1 MYLLYT
7 YSTCVA
13 LSDIISEENM
23 AKIAIITRTKDRSVF
38 LPRAIQSVAEQTYTD
53 YIHVIVNDGGD
64 KASVEKIVD
73 SQTAD
78 VKSKI
83 KLFHRS
89 EPSGAPDTI
98 FNESIDRVES
108 EYVAILDDD
117 DTWHKDF
124 LLHTINAL
132 DENKDMGGVVVR
144 TDKVIER
151 VHNDSL
157 TILKSER
164 LLPDLQAISLYRQF
178 IDNQLMTNAFV
189 FRRAAYEKVGKY
201 DESLP
206 VVADWEFGIRF
217 LKEYDVEFLDPGF
230 SLANYHHRED
240 AKDNSF
246 SKHSHRKYVTLV
258 ANRYLR
264 KDLKEGI
271 LGAGYI
277 ISDLKYRQ
285 DSRNDFIKRIIP
297 RRVLKVLK
305 KK

>member
-1 MYLLYT
+1 ML
-7 YSTCVA
+7 
-13 LSDIISEENM
+13 
-23 AKIAIITRTKDRSVF
+23 KIAIITRTKDRSVF
-38 LPRAIQSVAEQTYTD
+38 LPRAIKSIAEQTFSD

-64 KASVEKIVD
+64 KASVEKIVN
-73 SQTAD
+73 SQRPEIR
-78 VKSKI
+78 SKI

-89 EPSGAPDTI
+89 EPSDAPDTI
-98 FNESIDRVES
+98 FNESIDRVDS
-108 EYVAILDDD
+108 EYIVIHDDD

-124 LLHTINAL
+124 LRHTVECL
-132 DENKDMGGVVVR
+132 DETKDIAGVVVR

-151 VHNDSL
+151 LNNDS
-157 TILKSER
+157 IKIIKSER
-164 LLPDLQAISLYRQF
+164 LMPDLQAVSLYRQF

-189 FRRAAYEKVGKY
+189 FRRNAYEKVGKY

-217 LKEYDVEFLDPGF
+217 LQEYEVGFIDPGF
-230 SLANYHHRED
+230 ALANYHHRVG

-264 KDLKEGI
+264 QDLKNGVF
-271 LGAGYI
+271 GAGYM

-297 RRVLKVLK
+297 SRVLKVMK
-305 KK
+305 RK

>member
-1 MYLLYT
+1 
-7 YSTCVA
+7 
-13 LSDIISEENM
+13 M

-38 LPRAIQSVAEQTYTD
+38 LPRAIKSIAEQTYSD

-64 KASVEKIVD
+64 AGLVEKIVS
-73 SQTAD
+73 SQKPE

-83 KLFHRS
+83 KLFHRP

-98 FNESIDRVES
+98 FNESIDRVDS

-124 LLHTINAL
+124 LLQTTSRL
-132 DENKDMGGVVVR
+132 DENKNIAGVVVR
-144 TDKVIER
+144 TDKVIEKLKGK
-151 VHNDSL
+151 S
-157 TILKSER
+157 IKIIKSER
-164 LLPDLQAISLYRQF
+164 LLPDLQAVSLYRQC

-189 FRRAAYEKVGKY
+189 FRRSAYEKVGKY

-217 LKEYDVEFLDPGF
+217 LQQYEVEFLDPGF
-230 SLANYHHRED
+230 SLANYHHRQGL
-240 AKDNSF
+240 KDNSF

-264 KDLKEGI
+264 EDLKKGV
-271 LGAGYI
+271 LGVGYI

-297 RRVLKVLK
+297 HKVLKVIK
-305 KK
+305 QK

>member
-1 MYLLYT
+1 
-7 YSTCVA
+7 
-13 LSDIISEENM
+13 M

-38 LPRAIQSVAEQTYTD
+38 LPRAIKSIAEQTYSD

-64 KASVEKIVD
+64 AVLVEKIVS
-73 SQTAD
+73 SQKPE

-83 KLFHRS
+83 KLFHRP

-98 FNESIDRVES
+98 FNESIDRVDS

-124 LLHTINAL
+124 LLQTTSRL
-132 DENKDMGGVVVR
+132 DENKNIAGVVVR
-144 TDKVIER
+144 TDKVIEKLKGK
-151 VHNDSL
+151 S
-157 TILKSER
+157 IKIIKSER
-164 LLPDLQAISLYRQF
+164 LLPDLQAVSLYRQC

-189 FRRAAYEKVGKY
+189 FRRSAYEKVGKY

-217 LKEYDVEFLDPGF
+217 LQQYEVEFLDPGF
-230 SLANYHHRED
+230 SLANYHHRQGL
-240 AKDNSF
+240 KDNSF

-264 KDLKEGI
+264 EDLKKGV
-271 LGAGYI
+271 LGVGYI

-297 RRVLKVLK
+297 HKVLKVIK
-305 KK
+305 QK

>member
-1 MYLLYT
+1 
-7 YSTCVA
+7 
-13 LSDIISEENM
+13 M

-38 LPRAIQSVAEQTYTD
+38 LPRAIKSIAEQSFDD
-53 YIHVIVNDGGD
+53 YVHVIVNDGGD
-64 KASVEKIVD
+64 REAVEKIVN
-73 SQTAD
+73 SQSPE
-78 VKSKI
+78 VLSKI

-89 EPSGAPDTI
+89 DPSGAPDTI

-108 EYVAILDDD
+108 EYVAVLDDD

-124 LLHTINAL
+124 LLQTTQHL
-132 DENKDMGGVVVR
+132 DNTNGAAGVVVR
-144 TDKVIER
+144 TDKVIEKLKD
-151 VHNDSL
+151 N
-157 TILKSER
+157 TIQTIKSER

-189 FRRAAYEKVGKY
+189 FRRSAYEKVGKY

-217 LKEYDVEFLDPGF
+217 LQEYEVDFLDPGF
-230 SLANYHHRED
+230 ALANYHHRVGT
-240 AKDNSF
+240 KDNSF
-246 SKHSHRKYVTLV
+246 VRHSHRKYVTLV

-264 KDLKEGI
+264 KDLKNGI

-297 RRVLKVLK
+297 TRVLKVIK
-305 KK
+305 RK